1 MSNKSLIESKH
12 NLILEIAKANGAK
25 KISLFGSVV
34 RGEDHAD
41 SDIDFLVQF
50 EENRS
55 LFDLIRLKN
64 QLEDILN
71 KTVDIVTEN
80 SVHSKI
86 KDQIISEAIQL

>member
-12 NLILEIAKANGAK
+12 NLILEIAKANGVK

-34 RGEDHAD
+34 RGEEHEE
-41 SDIDFLVQF
+41 SDIDFLVEF

-64 QLEDILN
+64 ELEELLN
-71 KTVDIVTEN
+71 KSVDIVTLN
-80 SVHSKI
+80 SVHWKI
-86 KDQIISEAIQL
+86 KDQIISEAMQL